1 MSEDNPMGTAAS
13 GDAPQHQDASDLKRE
28 VEQNESQLSLYIPES
43 IHQRLRVQSAK
54 TGRPMKDLTAEALD
68 EYLDE

>member
-1 MSEDNPMGTAAS
+1 MSNDNPMGTAS
-13 GDAPQHQDASDLKRE
+13 GGDAPSHQDASDLKRE
-28 VEQNESQLSLYIPES
+28 VEQEESQLSLYIPES
-43 IHQRLRVQSAK
+43 IHKRLRVQSAE